1 VILVYAT
8 ISSIITITPTQAGL
22 LISVLFIGIIL
33 AYIFYE
39 NYRTSKEVTG
49 NVDLFYSFKMFKKV
63 FKKFTKKERILF
75 ISLNSILL
83 IILVLY
89 LIIYFYIPSWLD
101 GFLEVVRDLLFILL
115 LQGSILA
122 MNIRKRFLPEK
133 IYREEEKAF
142 KIADKV
148 LWISVVI
155 MIIIAII
162 ISSYL

>member
-8 ISSIITITPTQAGL
+8 ISSIITPTKAGL
-22 LISVLFIGIIL
+22 LISVLFISIIL

-101 GFLEVVRDLLFILL
+101 GFLEVVRDLLFILV

-122 MNIRKRFLPEK
+122 MNIRKRFLSEK